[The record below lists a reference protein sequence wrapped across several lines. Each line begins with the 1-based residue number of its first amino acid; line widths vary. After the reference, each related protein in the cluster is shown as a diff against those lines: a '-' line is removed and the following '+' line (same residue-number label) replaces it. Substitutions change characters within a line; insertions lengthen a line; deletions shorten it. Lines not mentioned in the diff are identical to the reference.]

1 MARTFDSPRHDALR
15 EFLVKKRKEAGLRQ
29 VDLAKR
35 LKRRQDYISYVETGQ
50 KLVEVV
56 ASQPSS
62 SRARKRKTVRHHTE
76 YLTCSQR

>member
-1 MARTFDSPRHDALR
+1 MARTSDSPRHDTLR

-35 LKRRQDYISYVETGQ
+35 LKRRQDDISYVETGQ

-56 ASQPSS
+56 ELMEWAEAIGFDPKD
-62 SRARKRKTVRHHTE
+62 AIKALAKIRK
-76 YLTCSQR
+76 

>member
-1 MARTFDSPRHDALR
+1 MARTPDSPRRDALR

-56 ASQPSS
+56 ELMEWAEAIGFDPKDAI
-62 SRARKRKTVRHHTE
+62 RALAKIRK
-76 YLTCSQR
+76 